1 MSLTGKKATN
11 VIATIDNTS
20 VNPIPITPNEKGDFL
35 NIEGQDIQYGRL
47 DSKYTRNVLL
57 ADNTIIDGTERII
70 GEGIIALGIELTRP
84 ATTRTITFAST
95 SANDTTG
102 GSGMISALLVGLD
115 SNFLVQVEL
124 ITFTGQ
130 TPVDTVNQYLRV
142 NEFIIRESGSS
153 NTNEGVVYVSDDT
166 DTFVSGVPQ
175 NRVYDIMNIGHG
187 LSKTGLWTIPA
198 NKQSVIRRIIINT
211 TADTNNPGIFRFYRS
226 NKFTGFPSE
235 LLTETIYTSGSFTTD
250 LEIVRILAPEE
261 DIRITGQKTGAGN
274 ISVSV
279 KLHTTLIDN

>member
-1 MSLTGKKATN
+1 MALTHRGQKRVEIT
-11 VIATIDNTS
+11 NTS
-20 VNPIPITPNEKGDFL
+20 VNPVPITPDEKGDFL